1 MRYIRWS
8 LFLLCSL
15 ALSVHAQDPRAKAEL
30 KSDYRNWGWEA
41 VVLEN
46 GLITL
51 TVVPGIGARVM
62 QYDLGNHPSVF
73 INEKEVGKIYDLD
86 PKAEWHNYGGYKNWP
101 APQDRWGWPPP
112 PILDSGPYE
121 FKIAADTPD
130 SAAVWVSSP
139 VERWRTPGLRFERR
153 LTIFPATSRVRV
165 EQTLVNEGERAD
177 RWSVWEITQAPV
189 HHPNERDFES
199 FWVYFPLNP
208 NSRYGPKG
216 VRGEG
221 MAAYRG
227 EVAPGVV
234 GVQFMPLNKKLWA
247 DPHQGWICYTDE
259 REGYTYART
268 FTLFPGQEY
277 PDQNATVEV
286 WLNQDPLYL
295 EVEVVSPIVELAP
308 RGGRYTFVEDW
319 WAAQVKGP
327 ILHVNQVGATVERL
341 KLDGGTL
348 TGTYGVF
355 HEGVARGVF
364 LGGDGRAL
372 STGQE
377 YAVTPMQTLELREAV
392 HPPAGTVRIEV
403 RVWDRAGRPV
413 GTLDALQVE

>member
-1 MRYIRWS
+1 V
-8 LFLLCSL
+8 CGL
-15 ALSVHAQDPRAKAEL
+15 ALSVHAQDPPAKAEL

-51 TVVPGIGARVM
+51 TVVPSIGARVM
-62 QYDLGNHPSVF
+62 QYDLGNHPSIFV
-73 INEKEVGKIYDLD
+73 NEKELGKLYDPD
-86 PKAEWHNYGGYKNWP
+86 PKAGWHNYGGYKNWP

-121 FKIAADTPD
+121 FKIVADTPD

-139 VERWRTPGLRFERR
+139 VERWKTPGLRFERQ
-153 LTIFPATSRVRV
+153 LTIFPGTSRVRV
-165 EQTLVNEGERAD
+165 GQTLVNEGEQAD

-189 HHPNERDFES
+189 HHSGERDVEH

-227 EVAPGVV
+227 GVAPGVV
-234 GVQFMPLNKKLWA
+234 GVQCMPLNKKLWA
-247 DPHQGWICYTDE
+247 DAHQGWICYTDE
-259 REGYTYART
+259 REGDTYART
-268 FTLFPGQEY
+268 FARFPGQEY

-295 EVEVVSPIVELAP
+295 EGEVVSPLVELAP
-308 RGGRYTFVEDW
+308 KGGRSTFVEDW

-327 ILHVNQVGATVERL
+327 ILQVNQVG
-341 KLDGGTL
+341 
-348 TGTYGVF
+348 
-355 HEGVARGVF
+355 
-364 LGGDGRAL
+364 
-372 STGQE
+372 
-377 YAVTPMQTLELREAV
+377 P
-392 HPPAGTVRIEV
+392 
-403 RVWDRAGRPV
+403 RPS
-413 GTLDALQVE
+413 G